1 MKKAERERIVKCL
14 VCDKDVKRGEAK
26 KYRNRDQYKCQECQN
41 RASEAFVIARSCEC
55 PCGHKFLSPP
65 QIEVED
71 IKCSKC
77 NKNVL
82 EAWREKE
89 AV

>member
-14 VCDKDVKRGEAK
+14 ICSEDVKRGKTK
-26 KYRNRDQYKCQECQN
+26 KYRNRDQYKCHKC
-41 RASEAFVIARSCEC
+41 IAKPVEGFLIGRSCEC
-55 PCGHKFLSPP
+55 PCGHKFISPP

-89 AV
+89 VV